1 MSGKV
6 IFHEKEDNHIEIY
19 GENYFGYFNKT
30 RTCCRG
36 IIINEGK
43 ILLSYE
49 TKTDQYMIPGGGL
62 EEKESIEECVVREL
76 SEETGYLVEPTKYV
90 LRIEEH
96 YEDEKYID
104 EYFLC
109 KIVGTS
115 IRKLTRREN
124 EVGMEPRWV
133 EIKKAISIFSK
144 HQDYASE
151 DEMRRGLYQREYIA
165 LNRIINNE

>member
-1 MSGKV
+1 MSGKI

-19 GENYFGYFNKT
+19 GENYFGYFSKT

-109 KIVGTS
+109 NIVGTS
-115 IRKLTRREN
+115 IRKLTRREKK
-124 EVGMEPRWV
+124 WV
-133 EIKKAISIFSK
+133 WNL
-144 HQDYASE
+144 DW
-151 DEMRRGLYQREYIA
+151 
-165 LNRIINNE
+165 